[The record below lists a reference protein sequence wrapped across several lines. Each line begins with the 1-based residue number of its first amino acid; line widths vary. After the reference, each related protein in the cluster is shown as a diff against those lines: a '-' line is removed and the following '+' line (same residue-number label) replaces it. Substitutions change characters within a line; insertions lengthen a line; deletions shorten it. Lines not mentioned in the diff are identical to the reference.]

1 MWVILSNIS
10 LQKQSLLEPKT
21 LLQSQF
27 IIQPHLFGCNNRF
40 VAAVDL
46 GQIWQSQQ
54 NICQGKWT
62 ELGGGGVME
71 VYQLVFI
78 YIRSNRQRIFAN
90 RNGRNEKNCQSVT
103 NIYQFLLC

>member
-62 ELGGGGVME
+62 ELGGGGGNGSVSTC
-71 VYQLVFI
+71 I
-78 YIRSNRQRIFAN
+78 YL
-90 RNGRNEKNCQSVT
+90 
-103 NIYQFLLC
+103 Y